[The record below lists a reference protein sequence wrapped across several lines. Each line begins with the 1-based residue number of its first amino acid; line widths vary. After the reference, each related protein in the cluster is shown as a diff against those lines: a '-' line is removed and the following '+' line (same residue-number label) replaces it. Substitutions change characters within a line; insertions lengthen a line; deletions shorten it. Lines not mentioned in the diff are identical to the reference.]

1 MPHAKLCRWYLDVPG
16 TSRYAFNAKFPSEL
30 LAPWYRTFNPPR
42 DKWNIQVVTMA
53 QGSPNDVSR
62 FNVHRQKKTC
72 PLILGSHCQKE
83 RVFKPRFFSLEH
95 VTFRSF
101 RGDNNFSNP
110 TRILNRYIIYA
121 SIQMDTN
128 PYDTHPWITFQ
139 TAFWDPSNPGT
150 LKTPHVLFLL
160 NILCWFLKHEAL
172 GSNFCWVSR
181 NVVQNFNP
189 KQPLKSWL
197 LIHTDWNDSETTNEI
212 SSQCHCGNCALHT
225 TFGGVCVR
233 NWYAFFCQTFIPRH
247 HLDA

>member
-1 MPHAKLCRWYLDVPG
+1 MISHLQ
-16 TSRYAFNAKFPSEL
+16 PSPRQMKHPSGHDGAGIPKWCL
-30 LAPWYRTFNPPR
+30 QIQRTPSKK
-42 DKWNIQVVTMA
+42 DM
-53 QGSPNDVSR
+53 SPNFR
-62 FNVHRQKKTC
+62 K
-72 PLILGSHCQKE
+72 PLSKGKSLQTT
-83 RVFKPRFFSLEH
+83 FFSLEH